1 MKIPASIF
9 LSLRRV
15 GVINLQT
22 GTAEE
27 LLHAVKAVLSGET
40 FISQSIATKVI
51 SALRT
56 AAATRE
62 TAAPAKVL
70 NVRDSSSSQS
80 GPSRPQLAIL
90 FSIETPKVLTDA
102 AVPLV
107 EGPKLEHACLQR
119 HLEDAPSGF

>member
-1 MKIPASIF
+1 VKIPASIF

-62 TAAPAKVL
+62 T
-70 NVRDSSSSQS
+70 VRRQ
-80 GPSRPQLAIL
+80 
-90 FSIETPKVLTDA
+90 K
-102 AVPLV
+102 
-107 EGPKLEHACLQR
+107 C
-119 HLEDAPSGF
+119 

>member
-1 MKIPASIF
+1 M
-9 LSLRRV
+9 
-15 GVINLQT
+15 QT

-107 EGPKLEHACLQR
+107 EGPKLSNTLACNDTSRTHRQDSERLGRQSPR
-119 HLEDAPSGF
+119 ER